1 MALQFITLKF
11 FYVVLSTFNR
21 HRVKFRLIEVVL
33 SIYLNLNSEWGVKC
47 KNSQIYSFDKFKW
60 FLPCLLFTF
69 LLPDLK
75 ENKGKGTP
83 CERVGT
89 HLTTF
94 TENVVPH

>member
-1 MALQFITLKF
+1 MQN
-11 FYVVLSTFNR
+11 YR
-21 HRVKFRLIEVVL
+21 
-33 SIYLNLNSEWGVKC
+33 IYNS
-47 KNSQIYSFDKFKW
+47 DKFKW
-60 FLPCLLFTF
+60 FLPRLLFTF

-89 HLTTF
+89 HLATF